1 MYFYPDVKSGFFYN
15 NKKMSVFKPK
25 QETII
30 LSVGGSL
37 IVPNGGIDIA
47 FLAQLNQFIR
57 KQVAKGR
64 RFFIVVGGGAI
75 CRLYQD
81 AGKQVIGK
89 PVSEDLDWL
98 GVHATRLNAHLIRT
112 IFQDIAHP
120 RIIENYDKKLT
131 SRKEPIVIG
140 AGWKP
145 GWSTDYDAVMLAND
159 YKASI
164 VINLS
169 NIDGVYDADPKKNKN
184 AKLIKRATWD
194 YFETLVGTPWLPGTN
209 APFDAV
215 AAQFAK
221 RIGLTVIVV
230 NGKNFRNLEKVL
242 DGENFKGTIITPK
255 QIDDSFF
262 DREYFEGKKGEY
274 RLACTES
281 VLGRNIQTLANYY
294 RALIIKLYL
303 KPKKCLDV
311 GCGTGKLVYFLR
323 KFGIEA
329 YGVDVSKYA
338 IEKADKTVKQ
348 YLKEGGITNIPYNDN
363 TFDLIVSFDV
373 LEHLE
378 RPKLRKALDESI
390 RVSKKWILHKIYTYE
405 NKWISSL
412 HSKDLSHLSVMS
424 ESFWLNMFKS
434 IENVSVV
441 KTPFFK
447 LPSFFETIFLL
458 KKK

>member
-1 MYFYPDVKSGFFYN
+1 
-15 NKKMSVFKPK
+15 MSVFKKK

-30 LSVGGSL
+30 LSIGGSL
-37 IVPNGGIDIA
+37 IVPSNGIDVV

-57 KQVAKGR
+57 NQVAIGR
-64 RFFIVVGGGAI
+64 KFFIVVGGGAI
-75 CRLYQD
+75 SRQYRD
-81 AGKQVIGK
+81 AGKSVIGK
-89 PVSEDLDWL
+89 ITNEDLDWL
-98 GVHATRLNAHLIRT
+98 GIHATRLNAHLIRT
-112 IFQDIAHP
+112 IFQDIANP
-120 RIIENYDKKLT
+120 RIIENYDKKLA
-131 SRKEPIVIG
+131 SWREPIVIG

-145 GWSTDYDAVMLAND
+145 GWSTDYDAVVLAND

-169 NIDGVYDADPKKNKN
+169 NIDGVYDADPKKNKD

-194 YFETLVGTPWLPGTN
+194 YFETLVGTQWLPGTN
-209 APFDAV
+209 APFDPV

-221 RIGLTVIVV
+221 KIGLTVIVI
-230 NGKNFRNLEKVL
+230 NGKDFRNLEKVF
-242 DGENFKGTIITPK
+242 DGEDFKGTIITPK
-255 QIDDSFF
+255 QIDESFF

-281 VLGRNIQTLANYY
+281 VLGSGIQTLANYY
-294 RALIIKLYL
+294 RALIIKMYL

-338 IEKADKTVKQ
+338 IEKADKTIKP
-348 YLKEGGITNIPYNDN
+348 YLKGGDITNISYNDN
-363 TFDLIVSFDV
+363 TFDLVVSFDV

-405 NKWISSL
+405 NKWISFL
-412 HSKDLSHLSVMS
+412 HLKDFSHLSVLS
-424 ESFWLNMFKS
+424 ESFWFNMFRS
-434 IENVSVV
+434 IENVTVV